1 MPTTTITPK
10 PAAAR
15 SPGTA
20 REEAVAAAS
29 VGMGQI
35 ALLSP
40 DGVGTAVLGS
50 CVGLTLYDPNLRYA
64 AMAHIVLPSSDNR
77 TGSAGKFADTALDAM
92 VAKLRAHGIDPSR
105 LTAKLT
111 GGASMFE
118 SKGPFQIGKQ
128 NVDAVVERLAALR
141 IRLLSEHV
149 GGTHGRRVTFQC
161 RTGSLLVEVLGSVPI
176 TI

>member
-1 MPTTTITPK
+1 MTTTLIKSTRV
-10 PAAAR
+10 AER
-15 SPGTA
+15 SNAGT
-20 REEAVAAAS
+20 REEAVASAS

-40 DGVGTAVLGS
+40 EGVGNAVLGS
-50 CVGLTLYDPNLRYA
+50 CVGLTLFDPNLRYA

-77 TGSAGKFADTALDAM
+77 NGGVGKFADTAVDAM
-92 VAKLRAHGIDPSR
+92 VEKLRRYGIEPSK
-105 LTAKLT
+105 LSAKLT
-111 GGASMFE
+111 GGSSMFE

-128 NVDAVVERLAALR
+128 NVDAVVVRLAALR

-149 GGTHGRRVTFQC
+149 GGTRGRRVTFHC
-161 RTGSLLVEVLGSVPI
+161 RTGLMVVEVLGSAAV